1 MQPPPSRSWLELS
14 RVVHGVAT
22 AKEGPYRL
30 ADVALGPTANASSW
44 DGTTQHN
51 PAVQRDPVSGTFL
64 LF

>member
-1 MQPPPSRSWLELS
+1 
-14 RVVHGVAT
+14 VAT